1 MRFRIENNRIRVY
14 GLLLLVMVAVVVPTT
29 VCGAA
34 PDDLFPPSDFE
45 YVLANR
51 ADPFMPFITEKS
63 GTSDID
69 MNEIVDPE
77 EPLTG
82 MQLFEPGQLTLVA
95 LMDAGGRPVAMAEDF
110 TGKGYVLTEGMK
122 IGKRGTIVRIAANS
136 VLIEEIARTRAGKE
150 IVNEVVMTLKKEEK
164 KE

>member
-1 MRFRIENNRIRVY
+1 MRFHLKKDKKRIYR
-14 GLLLLVMVAVVVPTT
+14 LLVTT
-29 VCGAA
+29 VLAIMPTVVNGAA
-34 PDDLFPPSDFE
+34 PDLFAPSDFE
-45 YVLANR
+45 YVLADR

-63 GTSDID
+63 ATSDID

-95 LMDAGGRPVAMAEDF
+95 LMDTGGRSVAMAEDF

-136 VLIEEIARTRAGKE
+136 VFIEETARTRAGKE
-150 IVNEVVMTLKKEEK
+150 IVTEVVMTLKNNRPYF
-164 KE
+164 